1 MKFDAEAKFGRK
13 YRLQRVNY
21 SLTARDSHT
30 TRGSNVLVIANMITN
45 TQKNERNHKEI
56 TWINTATPIHS
67 CPLQTQRPIWLK
79 QQIQ

>member
-45 TQKNERNHKEI
+45 TQKTNAIIKELPELTQPHQYIAVHYKHKD
-56 TWINTATPIHS
+56 
-67 CPLQTQRPIWLK
+67 QYD
-79 QQIQ
+79 